1 MIIKGFVHMGDYFYG
16 DAFFADVVIV
26 NKRPK
31 IPFIGYMEL
40 NTGETVLVFSAPCG
54 YVGVIEKEGDS

>member
-1 MIIKGFVHMGDYFYG
+1 MGDYFYG